1 MGVLSALEIMPAFL
15 IGLFA
20 GAWVD
25 RLRRRPL
32 LIGADLGRAL
42 VLAFAPIRKLK
53 ALPEA
58 VEG

>member
-1 MGVLSALEIMPAFL
+1 V
-15 IGLFA
+15 
-20 GAWVD
+20 V
-25 RLRRRPL
+25 RLHRRPL